1 MQKDRE
7 HIMVQFLILGN
18 FIYFEEISFILVRF
32 GVGNIISMILGA
44 LCNFESLGVFKS
56 YKDFL

>member
-1 MQKDRE
+1 
-7 HIMVQFLILGN
+7 MVKFLIFGN